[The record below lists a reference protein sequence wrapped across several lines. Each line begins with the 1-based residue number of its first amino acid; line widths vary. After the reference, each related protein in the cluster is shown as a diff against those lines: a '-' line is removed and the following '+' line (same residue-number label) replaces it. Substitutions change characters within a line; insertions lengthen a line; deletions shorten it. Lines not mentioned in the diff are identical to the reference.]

1 LQESCNSASLTRAH
15 CVVAA
20 IALPVSDTEQ
30 SNPMEAGGQRMVT
43 TRRMTLRP
51 KYKRATLDAAAKL
64 IQSRYRAK
72 HQQDAAGAPQVI
84 YKQVYPA
91 STYLA
96 AAVLL
101 QAMYRGKKGR
111 RRAED
116 RVDEMEVE
124 AYQAKKRDDAA
135 KKRMSEVKI
144 KQVHGASY
152 YEGAA
157 KLIQGIRRRSQEETA
172 ARPSSAKPS
181 FRLSRASATAPKEAS
196 LPEGGEA
203 AVVEEATG
211 GESTIA
217 EEPAT

>member
-1 LQESCNSASLTRAH
+1 
-15 CVVAA
+15 
-20 IALPVSDTEQ
+20 
-30 SNPMEAGGQRMVT
+30 MVT

-101 QAMYRGKKGR
+101 QAIYRGKKGR

-157 KLIQGIRRRSQEETA
+157 KLIQGIRRRSQAEA
-172 ARPSSAKPS
+172 AARNSRPSSAKPS
-181 FRLSRASATAPKEAS
+181 FRLSRTSAAAPKEAP

-203 AVVEEATG
+203 VVVEEATG